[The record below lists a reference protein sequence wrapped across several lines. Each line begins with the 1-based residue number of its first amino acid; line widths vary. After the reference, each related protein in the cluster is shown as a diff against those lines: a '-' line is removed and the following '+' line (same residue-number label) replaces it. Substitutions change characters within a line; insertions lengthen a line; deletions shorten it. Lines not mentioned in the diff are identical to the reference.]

1 MFQESCLEDVSIE
14 SGLYRSSSTMV
25 LLQGKSYNRGM
36 IMEKLLRL
44 KWDALDPG
52 LVKEEVEDSKAKEF
66 QL

>member
-36 IMEKLLRL
+36 IMEKLLHL

>member
-1 MFQESCLEDVSIE
+1 MFQESGLEDVSIE
-14 SGLYRSSSTMV
+14 SGLYRSSSTMA

-44 KWDALDPG
+44 KWDAFDPG